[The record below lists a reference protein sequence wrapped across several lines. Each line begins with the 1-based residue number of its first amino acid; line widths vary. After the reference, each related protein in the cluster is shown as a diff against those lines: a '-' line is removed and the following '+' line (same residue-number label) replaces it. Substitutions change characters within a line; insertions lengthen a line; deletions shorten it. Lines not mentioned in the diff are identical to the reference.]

1 MCSIVIQGAFTQA
14 TPAGSPGTSPLKQT
28 PPPPPH
34 LTPHPHC
41 SPLPYLL
48 SDLTQQA
55 KATKLSEAP
64 FTRALR
70 RISRESD
77 QELQHICVFTHV
89 HIQSQ
94 CCSSSPMPQKNGKTG
109 ITGKT
114 GKTGITGSWSKHTI
128 ILRTCG
134 PTLVSLYLHQKFSEM
149 FFSHA

>member
-14 TPAGSPGTSPLKQT
+14 TPAGSPGTSPLKQ
-28 PPPPPH
+28 PPTTTTTSSH
-34 LTPHPHC
+34 PHPHC

-77 QELQHICVFTHV
+77 QELQHICVFTHA

-94 CCSSSPMPQKNGKTG
+94 CCSSSPMPQK
-109 ITGKT
+109 TGKT

-149 FFSHA
+149 LFSRA